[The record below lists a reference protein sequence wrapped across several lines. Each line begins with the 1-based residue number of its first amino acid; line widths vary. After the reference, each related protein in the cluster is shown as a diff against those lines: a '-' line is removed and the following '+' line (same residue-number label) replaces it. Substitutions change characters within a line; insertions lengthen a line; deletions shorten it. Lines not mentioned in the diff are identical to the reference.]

1 MNLILQKVITG
12 GSLES
17 LLYSYMTETPII
29 LTQPYIPFELEKADF
44 SDIYKFLGYD
54 TNTELTKIQLWD
66 RLVFILSMA
75 GLVMMPNNVRNVRQ
89 ESNKI
94 IFSLKDNTRFIVAYE
109 RKISFD
115 QHNDED
121 VTVYDWFDINS
132 GSKIEM
138 DEISDTE
145 NALVNKIIFYNS
157 TRRGQAGKG
166 RKDLV
171 SVSFMKSRDILEYY
185 NSEGNVRLKTIGMMK
200 DQGLRGTPNGYN
212 KFGKQLFYAIKLDHS
227 HREIVK
233 SYTPK
238 YTVQEIFTKFKQEK
252 ETWNLTKKLL
262 RHKQIS
268 ILRESCRLQ
277 VTV

>member
-29 LTQPYIPFELEKADF
+29 LTQPYVPFELEKADF
-44 SDIYKFLGYD
+44 CDIYKFLGYD
-54 TNTELTKIQLWD
+54 TNTELTKIQIWD
-66 RLVFILSMA
+66 RLAFVLSMA

-138 DEISDTE
+138 DGISDTGDT
-145 NALVNKIIFYNS
+145 LVNRIVFYDS
-157 TRRGQAGKG
+157 TRRGQGGKG

-171 SVSFMKSRDILEYY
+171 SISQMKSKDILEYY
-185 NSEGNVRLKTIGMMK
+185 NSEGNVRLKTIRMMK
-200 DQGLRGTPNGYN
+200 DHGLRGTPNGYN
-212 KFGKQLFYAIKLDHS
+212 KLGRQLFYAIKLDHS

-238 YTVQEIFTKFKQEK
+238 YTVQEIFAKFKQEK

-277 VTV
+277 VVV

>member
-1 MNLILQKVITG
+1 MNLILEKVITG

-29 LTQPYIPFELEKADF
+29 LTQPYVPFELEKAEF
-44 SDIYKFLGYD
+44 NDIYKLLGYD
-54 TNTELTKIQLWD
+54 VNTQLTKVQIWD
-66 RLVFILSMA
+66 RLAFVLSMA

-89 ESNKI
+89 DGNKI
-94 IFSLKDNTRFIVAYE
+94 IFSLKDNSRFIVAYE

-115 QHNDED
+115 QHSDED

-132 GSKIEM
+132 GSKIDLE
-138 DEISDTE
+138 EIVDNE
-145 NALVNKIIFYNS
+145 DDLVKKIIFYDS
-157 TRRGQAGKG
+157 TRKGQGGKG

-171 SVSFMKSRDILEYY
+171 AVSRMKSKDILEYY
-185 NSEGNVRLKTIGMMK
+185 NSEGNVRLKTIRMMK
-200 DQGLRGTPNGYN
+200 DQGLRGRPNGYN

-233 SYTPK
+233 DYIPK
-238 YTVQEIFTKFKQEK
+238 YTVEEIFKKFKQEK

>member
-1 MNLILQKVITG
+1 
-12 GSLES
+12 
-17 LLYSYMTETPII
+17 MTETPII
-29 LTQPYIPFELEKADF
+29 LTQPYVPFELEKAEF
-44 SDIYKFLGYD
+44 NDIYKLLGYD
-54 TNTELTKIQLWD
+54 VNTQLTKVQIWD
-66 RLVFILSMA
+66 RLAFVLSMA

-89 ESNKI
+89 
-94 IFSLKDNTRFIVAYE
+94 
-109 RKISFD
+109 
-115 QHNDED
+115 D

-132 GSKIEM
+132 GSKIDLE
-138 DEISDTE
+138 EIVDNE
-145 NALVNKIIFYNS
+145 DDLVKKIIFYDS
-157 TRRGQAGKG
+157 TRKGQGGKG

-171 SVSFMKSRDILEYY
+171 AVSRMKSKDILEYY
-185 NSEGNVRLKTIGMMK
+185 NSEGNVRLKTIRMMK
-200 DQGLRGTPNGYN
+200 EQGLRGRPNGYN

-233 SYTPK
+233 DYIPK
-238 YTVQEIFTKFKQEK
+238 YTVEEIFKKFKQEK

>member
-29 LTQPYIPFELEKADF
+29 LTQPYVPFELEKADF
-44 SDIYKFLGYD
+44 CDIYKFLGYD
-54 TNTELTKIQLWD
+54 TNTELTKIQIWD
-66 RLVFILSMA
+66 RLAFVLSMA

-138 DEISDTE
+138 DGISDTGDT
-145 NALVNKIIFYNS
+145 LVNRIVFYDS
-157 TRRGQAGKG
+157 TRRGQGGKG

-171 SVSFMKSRDILEYY
+171 SISQMKSKDILEYY
-185 NSEGNVRLKTIGMMK
+185 NSEGNVRLKTIRMMK
-200 DQGLRGTPNGYN
+200 DHGLRGTPNGYN
-212 KFGKQLFYAIKLDHS
+212 KLGRQLFYAIKLDHS

-238 YTVQEIFTKFKQEK
+238 YTVQEIFAKFKQEK
-252 ETWNLTKKLL
+252 ETWNLTKKLF

-268 ILRESCRLQ
+268 ILRESSRLQ
-277 VTV
+277 VVV

>member
-1 MNLILQKVITG
+1 VNLILQKVITG

-29 LTQPYIPFELEKADF
+29 LTQPYVPFELEKADF

-54 TNTELTKIQLWD
+54 VNTELTKIQLWD

-89 ESNKI
+89 DSNKI

-138 DEISDTE
+138 DEISDNEDT
-145 NALVNKIIFYNS
+145 LVNKIIFYDS

-171 SVSFMKSRDILEYY
+171 SVSSMKSKDILEYY
-185 NSEGNVRLKTIGMMK
+185 NSEGNVRLKTIKMMK

-212 KFGKQLFYAIKLDHS
+212 KHGRQLFYAIKLDHS
-227 HREIVK
+227 HREVVK

-238 YTVQEIFTKFKQEK
+238 YTVQEIFSKFKQEK

-277 VTV
+277 VVV

>member
-1 MNLILQKVITG
+1 
-12 GSLES
+12 
-17 LLYSYMTETPII
+17 MTETPII
-29 LTQPYIPFELEKADF
+29 LTQPYVPFELEKAEF
-44 SDIYKFLGYD
+44 SDIYKLLGYD
-54 TNTELTKIQLWD
+54 VNTQLTKVQIWD
-66 RLVFILSMA
+66 RLAFVLSMA

-89 ESNKI
+89 DGNKI
-94 IFSLKDNTRFIVAYE
+94 IFSLKDNSRFIVAYE

-115 QHNDED
+115 QHSDED

-132 GSKIEM
+132 GSKIDLE
-138 DEISDTE
+138 EIVDNE
-145 NALVNKIIFYNS
+145 DDLVKKIIFYDS
-157 TRRGQAGKG
+157 TRKGQGGKG

-171 SVSFMKSRDILEYY
+171 AVSRMKSKDILEYY
-185 NSEGNVRLKTIGMMK
+185 NSEGNVRLKTIRMMK
-200 DQGLRGTPNGYN
+200 EQGLRGRPNGYN

-233 SYTPK
+233 DYIPK
-238 YTVQEIFTKFKQEK
+238 YTVEEIFKKFKQEK